1 MTDHLILDTAILA
14 LVAMFATIGL
24 IRGVQ
29 REIFTTAAV
38 LGGWAMADA
47 WTDRWQERVADLIRV
62 SEKTAG
68 FIVTAGLVLG
78 AVVLLGWGAGSA
90 VGGFAGGIGQRFG
103 GAVLGGINGVL
114 LASYGV
120 RTYTTYLSDIDS
132 RRVIN
137 DSQIAKWVR
146 DDYNYALAGAMVLAV
161 VLTIVAL
168 AIGRSMQRP
177 AMPYGR
183 TYPSPSGRESAPSE
197 PSEYKVE
204 PARRAP
210 RSALESTMPIMTV
223 DRDRN
228 VDGGRRGPARFQPQS
243 REWRHTTN
251 SQATAPISVPGDDSE
266 SAVTVSCVSCGEPV
280 TLADVYCPHCGRLT
294 R

>member
-1 MTDHLILDTAILA
+1 MTDQIILDAAILA
-14 LVAMFATIGL
+14 LVAIFATIGF

-29 REIFTTAAV
+29 REVFATAAI
-38 LGGWAMADA
+38 LGGWAMASA
-47 WTDRWQERVADLIRV
+47 WTDRWQERISDLIRV
-62 SEKTAG
+62 SEKTSG

-78 AVVLLGWGAGSA
+78 ALAILGWGAGSA
-90 VGGFAGGIGQRFG
+90 VGAYAGGIGQRFA

-120 RTYTTYLSDIDS
+120 RTYTTYLSDIAS

-137 DSQIAKWVR
+137 ESRVAKWVR
-146 DDYNYALAGAMVLAV
+146 DDYNYALAGAMVLGV
-161 VLTIVAL
+161 LLTIVAL
-168 AIGRSMQRP
+168 AIGRSMPRP

-183 TYPSPSGRESAPSE
+183 TYPTPSGRESAPAE
-197 PSEYKVE
+197 PTDYKVE

-251 SQATAPISVPGDDSE
+251 SQATSPISRPGDETD